1 MSRRVIFT
9 ALFLI
14 MTIGCAAT
22 KQPDLITFSPLPV
35 DKGLLENK
43 DYSNIIAV
51 VNANYNGGGNNYS
64 QAEIIREETI
74 YLTLKLTTDNA
85 AGGCCKVSVDKN
97 RSSIV
102 SMHPDCP
109 VKEDV
114 E

>member
-1 MSRRVIFT
+1 MSRRVLFT
-9 ALFLI
+9 TLLLA
-14 MTIGCAAT
+14 MTLGCAAK
-22 KQPDLITFSPLPV
+22 KQLEVITFSPLSV

-43 DYSNIIAV
+43 DYSNVIAV
-51 VNANYNGGGNNYS
+51 VNANYNGGGNNFS
-64 QAEIIREETI
+64 QAEVIREETI

-97 RSSIV
+97 RSAIV

-109 VKEDV
+109 VEEDA